1 MAIDDIN
8 DDTRAIGNRLGLD
21 PPRKQS
27 GDSFVM
33 ADFNSPNRQMP
44 FRSPAGATQYPLSLS
59 KSKYPPPQVQP
70 PVAPAPFSTSTT
82 KGKIFPTSQSP
93 DMPHDSRYSTFRSHL
108 VRQAW
113 KEFKLWNA
121 KGAILHEPG
130 LDNDE
135 RQKAMRRYW
144 ANIENITT
152 NDPDNEVKNYDAL
165 RGDGPYKNWGAVFI
179 SYLIAES
186 LKNSPTVA
194 ANKVVGFTYRNSFNI
209 YLAARNM
216 HFYIMRQELM
226 NYYFMLQANTG
237 YNPPF
242 TSNLNAQNSTYNH
255 YLRLAGYDKLPLFFH
270 KNYMIQGKVLCEPG
284 DILCLKDNNAEKDVM
299 SKIYKAAQFPTVVPS
314 MRELKVH
321 YDCELIVY
329 SVFNSKTNKII
340 IRTIG
345 GNINNSVKSRL
356 YYFDIKSDPSTGE
369 YYYDLRSN
377 LILGIMKFPS
387 TMASFTYPVM

>member
-59 KSKYPPPQVQP
+59 NSIYPPPQVQP
-70 PVAPAPFSTSTT
+70 SVAPAPFSTSTT

-121 KGAILHEPG
+121 KGSQMHVA
-130 LDNDE
+130 DNDNDARGE
-135 RQKAMRRYW
+135 TLKKYW
-144 ANIENITT
+144 KDVFKIYPTEPENEYKYFESLI
-152 NDPDNEVKNYDAL
+152 NH
-165 RGDGPYKNWGAVFI
+165 GPYKNWGAVFI
-179 SYLIAES
+179 AFLVYES
-186 LKNSPTVA
+186 LKSATNVS
-194 ANKVVGFTYRNSFNI
+194 KMEIQDFTYRNSFNI
-209 YLAARNM
+209 YLAARNTN
-216 HFYIMRQELM
+216 FYIKKKELQ
-226 NYYFMLQANTG
+226 NYLVMLQNNTG
-237 YNPPF
+237 YNPPLS
-242 TSNLNAQNSTYNH
+242 TNARAQNLTYIQYN
-255 YLRLAGYDKLPLFFH
+255 RIVNIDKRPLFFD
-270 KNYMIQGKVLCEPG
+270 KYSMVDGTVLCEPG
-284 DILCLKDNNAEKDVM
+284 DILCLKDSAAEKDVL
-299 SKIYKAAQFPTVVPS
+299 KQVFRTAKLPNVVPP
-314 MRELKVH
+314 MKELKVH

-369 YYYDLRSN
+369 NYYDLRSN